1 MERGDEPM
9 ESRRPRT
16 ERSAL
21 VLTDL
26 PHDSEALTD
35 PEALAAKG
43 GERYCYL
50 WIITGDGYDSQDMEL
65 DAARTILG
73 AVSGGG

>member
-1 MERGDEPM
+1 M

-21 VLTDL
+21 ALTDL
-26 PHDSEALTD
+26 PRDPEALTD
-35 PEALAAKG
+35 PEALVAKG

-50 WIITGDGYDSQDMEL
+50 WINEGDGYNAIDQAF
-65 DAARTILG
+65 DAGGTILA
-73 AVSGGG
+73 AVSGGE

>member
-1 MERGDEPM
+1 M

-26 PHDSEALTD
+26 PRNPEALTD
-35 PEALAAKG
+35 PEALALKG
-43 GERYCYL
+43 GMPDGGNWTEMLIAEYDRAH
-50 WIITGDGYDSQDMEL
+50 GDGYYASDLQDDFM
-65 DAARTILG
+65 R
-73 AVSGGG
+73 SMP